1 MAKLSEIF
9 KAQIKS
15 DSYNY
20 EAKYNQSDGTES
32 VDFKEGANYTLD
44 NLTLKIAIDFAKYSL
59 SLGSNYYYCKNSDTW
74 YTWEN
79 DKPIEEEKVFQEFL
93 KDYNG

>member
-9 KAQIKS
+9 KTQIKS

-44 NLTLKIAIDFAKYSL
+44 NLTPKICLAFGKYLL
-59 SLGSNYYYCKNSDTW
+59 SDECEIFVTKQEELDRLG
-74 YTWEN
+74 
-79 DKPIEEEKVFQEFL
+79 EKLFQEFL
-93 KDYNG
+93 KDYKA